1 MNTEQ
6 QQYPKEQTDFLQ
18 AVWDMREAQN
28 QYFSQRTNY
37 RLGIA
42 KHHEFKV
49 DQLLAKWKKAGAIKD
64 KSTVTQQ
71 TLL

>member
-1 MNTEQ
+1 MNDQQ

-28 QYFSQRTNY
+28 QYFAQQSNY
-37 RLGIA
+37 RLRTA
-42 KHHEFKV
+42 KHLEFKV
-49 DQLLAKWKKAGAIKD
+49 DQLLAKWKAAGAIKD